1 MLTCTTPGRMQ
12 EKGVISDIL
21 DWKTSRTFFYWRL
34 RRLLLEDL
42 VKKKIHNANPELT
55 DGQIQAMLRR
65 WFVEVEGTVKAYVWD
80 NNKDLAEWLEKQLTE
95 EDGVHSVIEENIK
108 CISRD
113 YVLKQI
119 RSLVQANPEV
129 AMDSIIHMTQHIS
142 PTQRA
147 EVVRILSTMD
157 SLPRRKTF
165 LPVPALS
172 LEKRARAAFTTAAT
186 VMRRHRRPSTGVKVA
201 FYFLPSVSGYA

>member
-1 MLTCTTPGRMQ
+1 
-12 EKGVISDIL
+12 
-21 DWKTSRTFFYWRL
+21 
-34 RRLLLEDL
+34 
-42 VKKKIHNANPELT
+42 
-55 DGQIQAMLRR
+55 
-65 WFVEVEGTVKAYVWD
+65 
-80 NNKDLAEWLEKQLTE
+80 
-95 EDGVHSVIEENIK
+95 IK

-157 SLPRRKTF
+157 SPSTLCMISWDVRSQNPPAHQSHLPHSVFIT
-165 LPVPALS
+165 LA
-172 LEKRARAAFTTAAT
+172 
-186 VMRRHRRPSTGVKVA
+186 RPSPP
-201 FYFLPSVSGYA
+201 LPAQD